1 VVRRGTLPSVAALVL
16 SLPILSLRNGP
27 PGGLTQNPAVRTS
40 SSADVLTRVDY
51 QRAGTALD
59 TGMTLG
65 NLVPNARAWFLD
77 FDAEL
82 ARRKRLRTLK
92 ARLAVLPN
100 RADSGT
106 FVYWHASR
114 TTRRARGFL

>member
-1 VVRRGTLPSVAALVL
+1 VSL
-16 SLPILSLRNGP
+16 SNAPL
-27 PGGLTQNPAVRTS
+27 GGLPKHPAVHTS
-40 SSADVLTRVDY
+40 SSADVLTRADY

-65 NLVPNARAWFLD
+65 NLVPNAGAWFETLD

-92 ARLAVLPN
+92 ALLAVLPK
-100 RADSGT
+100 RADSWT
-106 FVYWHASR
+106 FVHWHAFR